1 MLKINIIGAGQE
13 GKKATFGGIEL
24 APKRLMK
31 TLRKKGVE
39 VDYNGKRPLEE
50 YDLVDIHFG
59 FNPRLLSKAMK
70 KTKAVVHVHSVPQD
84 MVGGIF
90 GYSLI
95 DPFMRRY
102 LRYYY
107 NKAPFLIPVSEFA
120 KKCVREIG
128 VTTPATAVSNG
139 IPMDQFKVPTNEDRQ
154 SAKERFTVRY
164 GLDPEK
170 PLIGGIGSLFPRK
183 GVRDFKEIAIQR
195 PDYQFIWVGKSQP
208 IYPRFFFNRYLG
220 KVPENMKLIGFVED
234 IEEFFFGID
243 ILLVTTHMETQG
255 LPPLEAAA
263 TKTPLV
269 VRDIEV
275 FDWLVNDV
283 NCYRAGDILGFVT
296 SLDYLLTN
304 EKERTRLVEQAFKD
318 VQQHDIDR
326 TTDIHIGIYEK
337 IINDGYPE
345 DGWMPKI

>member
-1 MLKINIIGAGQE
+1 MLKINIIGAGKE
-13 GKKATFGGIEL
+13 GKKAKLGGIEL

-31 TLRKKGVE
+31 TLREKGVD
-39 VDYNGKRPLEE
+39 VDYNGKKPLEQ

-59 FNPRLLSKAMK
+59 FNSFFLKKAKK

-84 MVGGIF
+84 MVGGIL

-107 NKAPFLIPVSEFA
+107 NLAPFLVPVSEFA

-139 IPMDQFKVPTNEDRQ
+139 IPMDQFKVPSLEDRKR
-154 SAKERFTVRY
+154 AKERFTLKY
-164 GLDPEK
+164 GFDPDK

-183 GVRDFKEIAIQR
+183 GARDFKQVALQKV
-195 PDYQFIWVGKSQP
+195 DYQFIWVGKSQP

-220 KVPENMKLIGFVED
+220 KVPGNMKLVGFVED
-234 IEEFFFGID
+234 IEEFFFAID
-243 ILLVTTHMETQG
+243 LLLVTTHMETQG

-263 TKTPLV
+263 TKTPIV

-275 FDWLVNDV
+275 FDWLFNDV
-283 NCYRAGDILGFVT
+283 NCFRAADIQGFVF
-296 SLDYLLTN
+296 SMDKLLRD
-304 EKERTRLVEQAFKD
+304 EKTRNRLVEQAFKD
-318 VQQHDIDR
+318 VQQHDIR
-326 TTDIHIGIYEK
+326 KTTDTLIAIYER
-337 IINDGYPE
+337 IINEGYPP
-345 DGWMPKI
+345 DGWSPH